1 MTKTIKLSQPL
12 DVLHLAF
19 GRSNSA
25 LKRRTA
31 STCLPATLRPRL
43 PAAHTF
49 CAFSFQVSAAHFR
62 GAFKNIHYIVC
73 VVARLCAQWHWNLS
87 SGGKCDS
94 RDETCTVLKNNVEAF
109 YTSVSVF
116 HNFTTWWRQI
126 LYFSLHHIYEIT
138 LVTCYFVDY
147 IRTKEEEKKLILKKL
162 KNAEY
167 QSWYQL
173 PISCS
178 QVYSIYIHV
187 HLLPEKYLDMCS
199 SNFRY
204 FKTGYMN
211 NIQVLSS
218 LKGRLSLLTKV
229 MFQPKSLFVSQYDYW
244 IVSTPL
250 INWLVVRWVISQSQ
264 FTLFIK

>member
-1 MTKTIKLSQPL
+1 MKP
-12 DVLHLAF
+12 
-19 GRSNSA
+19 
-25 LKRRTA
+25 
-31 STCLPATLRPRL
+31 
-43 PAAHTF
+43 
-49 CAFSFQVSAAHFR
+49 
-62 GAFKNIHYIVC
+62 
-73 VVARLCAQWHWNLS
+73 
-87 SGGKCDS
+87 
-94 RDETCTVLKNNVEAF
+94 VLKNNVEAF

-178 QVYSIYIHV
+178 QVYSIYIYTYYQKSTWTCV
-187 HLLPEKYLDMCS
+187 HLTSDTLRLDTWTI
-199 SNFRY
+199 
-204 FKTGYMN
+204 FKCYP
-211 NIQVLSS
+211 V
-218 LKGRLSLLTKV
+218 LKGDFHFL

>member
-49 CAFSFQVSAAHFR
+49 CTFSFQVSAAHFR

-73 VVARLCAQWHWNLS
+73 VVARLCAQWYWNLS

-178 QVYSIYIHV
+178 QVYSIYIYTYYQKSTWTCV
-187 HLLPEKYLDMCS
+187 HLTSDTLRLDTWTI
-199 SNFRY
+199 
-204 FKTGYMN
+204 FKCYP
-211 NIQVLSS
+211 V
-218 LKGRLSLLTKV
+218 LKGD
-229 MFQPKSLFVSQYDYW
+229 FHFFN
-244 IVSTPL
+244 VSTKIFICIPV
-250 INWLVVRWVISQSQ
+250 WLLDSLY
-264 FTLFIK
+264 TTD